1 MSRRAD
7 PIRIAAARRAA
18 TIARLVS
25 DGRSLDAATGIVA
38 HWEADAARSG
48 RVLDRVDW
56 EGFDAWLADGGAS
69 GRGVGA
75 VASGLILR
83 PAGPPAT
90 TCTPG
95 PVFGARPLSEQ
106 GVVDGLLVGGVTV
119 VDLEGPAG
127 DGPRCAAER
136 DATNQR
142 RHPTNNPVLTNILVR
157 DRVAACL
164 T

>member
-69 GRGVGA
+69 GQ
-75 VASGLILR
+75 GL
-83 PAGPPAT
+83 
-90 TCTPG
+90 
-95 PVFGARPLSEQ
+95 
-106 GVVDGLLVGGVTV
+106 
-119 VDLEGPAG
+119 
-127 DGPRCAAER
+127 ER
-136 DATNQR
+136 SR
-142 RHPTNNPVLTNILVR
+142 R
-157 DRVAACL
+157 D
-164 T
+164 